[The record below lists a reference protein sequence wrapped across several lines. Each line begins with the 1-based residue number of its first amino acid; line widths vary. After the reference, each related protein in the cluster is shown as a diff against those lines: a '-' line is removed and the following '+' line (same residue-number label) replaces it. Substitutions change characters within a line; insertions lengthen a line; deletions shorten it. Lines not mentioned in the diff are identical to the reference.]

1 MQGLGL
7 EEPAMTDSV
16 DESDDGQAQP
26 SDGYTVG
33 YKKPPKSGQFGAGNK
48 SGKGRPKGAKNLKTM
63 VNQALGMKTQAQIGG
78 KSIKL
83 SKSEL
88 AIHQLANKAI
98 KGDLKAICKVI
109 ELEGLF
115 GVQDN
120 SSVPSA
126 QEFAADMTALTAHFA
141 TKFGVLYPGEDD
153 DHG

>member
-1 MQGLGL
+1 
-7 EEPAMTDSV
+7 MTDPTNQS
-16 DESDDGQAQP
+16 DNGEAEPSDDYA
-26 SDGYTVG
+26 VG

-78 KSIKL
+78 KSVKL

-88 AIHQLANKAI
+88 AIHQLANKAM

-115 GVQDN
+115 GLQDN
-120 SSVPSA
+120 NSVPTA
-126 QEFAADMTALTAHFA
+126 QESAADMTALTAYFA
-141 TKFGVLYPGEDD
+141 TKFGVLYPGEGGEDD
-153 DHG
+153 